1 MIANPFLAK
10 YPDHALFRALT
21 LMERGRRLVDSDAV
35 VAEGMLREVMRLD
48 PSNAMAAN
56 LVLWIEGKM

>member
-1 MIANPFLAK
+1 MIAKPFLAK
-10 YPDHALFRALT
+10 CPDHALFRALT
-21 LMERGRRLVDSDAV
+21 LMERGRRLVDSDP
-35 VAEGMLREVMRLD
+35 VAAEEMRLD